1 MTFSQGYVCEY
12 IYGDRLDVRLLKDMV
27 NGSGKYERKMF
38 SKAAYIIRFDS
49 GPKLSLKLLNV
60 QNGLW

>member
-49 GPKLSLKLLNV
+49 GPKSLKS
-60 QNGLW
+60 